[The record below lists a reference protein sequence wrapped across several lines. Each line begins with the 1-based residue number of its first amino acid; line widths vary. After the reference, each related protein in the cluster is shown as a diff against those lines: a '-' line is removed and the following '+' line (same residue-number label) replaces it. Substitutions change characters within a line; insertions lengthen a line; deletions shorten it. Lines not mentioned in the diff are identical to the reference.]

1 LSFLNSQSPHQD
13 NGRDYGEPAD
23 RPTRDIG
30 GTVGLRLI
38 DHGVA
43 PVVYGSLLIFSFK
56 DKSGLQAEGSPLLG
70 KASDR
75 GANHRG
81 RPAGA
86 FLMLS
91 NRVLTM
97 AEMDG
102 DTGYDCQREAE
113 TAMQRA
119 ASASGL
125 ERMKWVRIAQAW
137 QDLARTDRGYLRR
150 SRASPAPKR
159 RD

>member
-1 LSFLNSQSPHQD
+1 
-13 NGRDYGEPAD
+13 
-23 RPTRDIG
+23 
-30 GTVGLRLI
+30 
-38 DHGVA
+38 
-43 PVVYGSLLIFSFK
+43 VVHGSLLIFSFK
-56 DKSGLQAEGSPLLG
+56 DKSGPQAVRFTTAGQG
-70 KASDR
+70 AAR
-75 GANHRG
+75 GADHRG

-125 ERMKWVRIAQAW
+125 ERIKWVRIAQAW
-137 QDLARTDRGYLRR
+137 QDLARTDRGYLRG